1 MATNLIELLTKELG
15 GDTLGRLAGLLG
27 EPESKVQTAVGGIAP
42 ALVATLANKA
52 SSGGGLADLFNL
64 MKSSGFDG
72 TQARSLGGVLDGG
85 GGGMAD
91 LVSKGAPLL
100 ASLLGGRQAGLTDW
114 LATFSGIGAKSAGSL
129 LGLAAPTLLNL
140 LGGTMSKGGGFTQAA
155 LGQLIGGQGAFLK
168 NLPSGLTSALG
179 ITDLSRLGVV
189 PAPVAAVSQAAKG
202 TNWWPWVIL
211 GLLAL
216 LALWWFTGRAPAG
229 TIDPRVSIL
238 NDEGKIVCSA
248 TVRDEPTKSA
258 ILASAKKAFG
268 EATTCDIT
276 VDPNVKAIGWLTNID
291 KVMAALKRPGADFQ
305 LNGAAITLG
314 GWLSAADRKAIGDD
328 LRGLFDP
335 SISFGEGVD
344 KAAAAIADAKNKA
357 LAALA
362 ALGGSF
368 KADAFTAAM
377 NLAVINFASGSAEIP
392 ADSQDLIARAAVV
405 LKTAPK
411 GTVIEVGGHTDNT
424 GDPAANQKL
433 SEDRA
438 NAVRNALTA
447 AGVPGTVLVARGYG
461 DTKPVASNDTEYGRF
476 RNRRI
481 EYAIATTPAK

>member
-1 MATNLIELLTKELG
+1 
-15 GDTLGRLAGLLG
+15 
-27 EPESKVQTAVGGIAP
+27 
-42 ALVATLANKA
+42 
-52 SSGGGLADLFNL
+52 
-64 MKSSGFDG
+64 
-72 TQARSLGGVLDGG
+72 
-85 GGGMAD
+85 
-91 LVSKGAPLL
+91 
-100 ASLLGGRQAGLTDW
+100 
-114 LATFSGIGAKSAGSL
+114 
-129 LGLAAPTLLNL
+129 
-140 LGGTMSKGGGFTQAA
+140 
-155 LGQLIGGQGAFLK
+155 
-168 NLPSGLTSALG
+168 
-179 ITDLSRLGVV
+179 
-189 PAPVAAVSQAAKG
+189 
-202 TNWWPWVIL
+202 
-211 GLLAL
+211 
-216 LALWWFTGRAPAG
+216 
-229 TIDPRVSIL
+229 
-238 NDEGKIVCSA
+238 
-248 TVRDEPTKSA
+248 VRDEATKGA
-258 ILASAKKAFG
+258 ILASAKRAFG

-291 KVMAALKRPGADFQ
+291 KVMAALKRPGTDFQ
-305 LNGAAITLG
+305 LNGATITLG

-335 SISFGEGVD
+335 SISFGEGAD

-377 NLAVINFASGSAEIP
+377 NLAVVNFASGSAEIP
-392 ADSQDLIARAAVV
+392 ADSQDLIAQAAVV

-433 SEDRA
+433 SGDRA

>member
-1 MATNLIELLTKELG
+1 VATNLIELLTKELG

-27 EPESKVQTAVGGIAP
+27 EPESKVQTAAGGIAP

-72 TQARSLGGVLDGG
+72 TQAKSLGSVLDGG

-91 LVSKGAPLL
+91 LVSKGAPLM
-100 ASLLGGRQAGLTDW
+100 ASLLGGRQAALTDW
-114 LATFSGIGAKSAGSL
+114 LATFSGIGATSAGSL

-140 LGGTMSKGGGFTQAA
+140 LGGTMSKGGGFTQ
-155 LGQLIGGQGAFLK
+155 
-168 NLPSGLTSALG
+168 
-179 ITDLSRLGVV
+179 
-189 PAPVAAVSQAAKG
+189 
-202 TNWWPWVIL
+202 
-211 GLLAL
+211 
-216 LALWWFTGRAPAG
+216 
-229 TIDPRVSIL
+229 
-238 NDEGKIVCSA
+238 
-248 TVRDEPTKSA
+248 
-258 ILASAKKAFG
+258 
-268 EATTCDIT
+268 
-276 VDPNVKAIGWLTNID
+276 
-291 KVMAALKRPGADFQ
+291 
-305 LNGAAITLG
+305 
-314 GWLSAADRKAIGDD
+314 
-328 LRGLFDP
+328 
-335 SISFGEGVD
+335 
-344 KAAAAIADAKNKA
+344 
-357 LAALA
+357 AALA